1 MYYVLDSRFRG
12 NDDIIAPCIVYM
24 QKIIRKQVFSLA
36 LPVVLSSLLQRSVGI
51 IDIFLVGGLGASAIA
66 AVGIAQIMVFVVMSI
81 SWGINVG
88 ATVLVAQLWGAER
101 KADAGKAA
109 YQAILMAVAA
119 SVLIM
124 VLGLFFGGRIGALLG
139 AQNEVQEILVNYAK
153 IIFTFILF
161 TIFIN
166 VLSGIMHGTGDT
178 KTPLYA
184 ILIVNVL
191 HIMVAYPL
199 IYGYLGMPK
208 LGVKGAAIAI
218 AVSECGGA
226 LFLLIRSI
234 HKRYIIVTR
243 ELEMKYAAMTVKL
256 GYPIFIDRLL
266 QNLGSMAFAKVIL
279 LYGTTVYA
287 AHQVGLAIEAFSF
300 MPGYGI
306 AVAAATMVGQH
317 LGAGKP
323 DHARISAFEA
333 NRLAVM
339 LMAAMALVFFFF
351 PYALLRAFTND
362 PEVIKY
368 GILYMKIV
376 AFAQIPLAVTMVVG
390 GSLRGA
396 GDTGFIMFAT
406 IAGMWLIR
414 IPVAALLAAVVKLEI
429 RYVWSVMILDW
440 LVRMSFLLWRYKKE
454 NWGRLEI

>member
-1 MYYVLDSRFRG
+1 
-12 NDDIIAPCIVYM
+12 M
-24 QKIIRKQVFSLA
+24 QQTIRKQVFSLA

-66 AVGIAQIMVFVVMSI
+66 AVGIAQIMVFVVMSA

-88 ATVLVAQLWGAER
+88 ITVLVAQLWGGER
-101 KADAGKAA
+101 KDDAGKAA
-109 YQAILMAVAA
+109 YQAMLMAAGA

-124 VLGLFFGGRIGALLG
+124 IVGLAVGGKIGSLLG
-139 AQNEVQEILVNYAK
+139 AQNEVRAILADYAK

-166 VLSGIMHGTGDT
+166 VLAGIMHGTGDT

-191 HIMVAYPL
+191 HVIIAYPL

-218 AVSECGGA
+218 AMSECAGA
-226 LFLLIRSI
+226 LFLFIRSL
-234 HKRYIIVTR
+234 HKRYIIITR
-243 ELEMKYAAMTVKL
+243 DLEMKYTSMTFQL

-266 QNLGSMAFAKVIL
+266 QNLGSMVFAKVIL

-306 AVAAATMVGQH
+306 AVAAATMVGQN
-317 LGAGKP
+317 LGAGRP
-323 DHARISAFEA
+323 EHARISAYEA

-339 LMAAMALVFFFF
+339 LMAAMGLIFFFF
-351 PYALLRAFTND
+351 PYGLLRAFTSD

-406 IAGMWLIR
+406 IAGMWFVRLPI
-414 IPVAALLAAVVKLEI
+414 AALLAAVVKMEI

-440 LVRMSFLLWRYKKE
+440 IIRMSFLLWRYRKE
-454 NWGRLEI
+454 NWGSLNI